1 MSSRNTI
8 ISKIGQRLAA
18 MKCVCLYAF
27 MLGSGVVSLSQ
38 AQLAE
43 VASRGVP
50 VPNYD
55 RDRLAP
61 RLVHVGVGGFH
72 RSHLAVY
79 VQELA
84 AAGGDW
90 GIVGLGLLEQD
101 GRMAEALG
109 AQDCLYTLIE
119 KGAGSPSPAVIGSII
134 GYVHAPPGQ
143 DAAVAELIAAPE
155 TSIVSL
161 TVTEAGYAEPPPD
174 QAAAGASTF
183 DRLAVALAVR
193 RDRGG
198 GPLTILSCD
207 NLPGNG
213 DAARRATLGAAARAG
228 ADVAEWVQQTC
239 TFPNSMVDR
248 ITPVT
253 AESDRDWLRATV
265 GLDDRWPVVA
275 EPFRQWVMED
285 DFAAGRPPWGDVGAV
300 FTDRIRDWERYKL
313 RFLNAGHSCIA
324 YLCALAEVTFVHEAM
339 AIPATRTFLEELL
352 RREAV
357 PTVVEIPGHP
367 RERYV
372 ASVLER
378 FANPGMHDQIARLC
392 VDGTA
397 KFATFLIPTVAGQLE
412 SDGPTERAAT
422 ALAGW
427 ARYLGVVDP
436 SGQAFDASADQARR
450 HGAAALADPAAFL
463 EFDAVFPPALKASS
477 RFREQFSQ
485 AYRRIA
491 EHGPIAA
498 MEHEPGREPVG
509 GAP

>member
-1 MSSRNTI
+1 LDR
-8 ISKIGQRLAA
+8 
-18 MKCVCLYAF
+18 VCLYAF
-27 MLGSGVVSLSQ
+27 MLGSGVVSLGQ

-50 VPNYD
+50 VPIYD

-72 RSHLAVY
+72 RAHLAVY
-79 VQELA
+79 AQELA

-90 GIVGLGLLEQD
+90 GILGLGFLEQD

-119 KGAGSPSPAVIGSII
+119 KGAGPPSPAVIGSITR
-134 GYVHAPPGQ
+134 YVHAPPGH
-143 DAAVAELIAAPE
+143 DGAVAELIASPQ

-161 TVTEAGYAEPPPD
+161 TVTEAGYAEPSAE
-174 QAAAGASTF
+174 QVASGASTF
-183 DRLAVALAVR
+183 DRLAAALAVR
-193 RDRGG
+193 RERGA

-213 DAARRATLGAAARAG
+213 DAARRAMLAAAARAG
-228 ADVAEWVQQTC
+228 AALAEWVQDSC
-239 TFPNSMVDR
+239 AFPNSMVDR

-253 AESDRDWLRATV
+253 ADADREWLRDTL
-265 GLDDRWPVVA
+265 GIDDRWPVVA

-300 FTDRIRDWERYKL
+300 FTDRIHDWERYKL

-324 YLCALAEVTFVHEAM
+324 YLCALAEVTYVHEAM
-339 AIPATRTFLEELL
+339 AIPAIRTFLEELL
-352 RREAV
+352 RSEAM
-357 PTVVEIPGHP
+357 PTVAEIPGHP
-367 RERYV
+367 REPYI

-397 KFATFLIPTVAGQLE
+397 KLATFLIPTVARQVE
-412 SDGPTERAAT
+412 ADGSAERAAT

-436 SGQAFDASADQARR
+436 ADQAFDASADAARQY
-450 HGAAALADPAAFL
+450 GAAALADPVAFL
-463 EFDAVFPPALKASS
+463 EFDAVFPPAVKASP
-477 RFREQFSQ
+477 RFRGQFSQ

-491 EHGPIAA
+491 EEGPIAA
-498 MEHEPGREPVG
+498 MEHKPGRELAG
-509 GAP
+509 GVP

>member
-1 MSSRNTI
+1 
-8 ISKIGQRLAA
+8 
-18 MKCVCLYAF
+18 
-27 MLGSGVVSLSQ
+27 MLGSGVVSLGQ

-50 VPNYD
+50 VPTYD
-55 RDRLAP
+55 RGRLSP
-61 RLVHVGVGGFH
+61 RLVHLGVGGFH
-72 RSHLAVY
+72 RAHLAVY

-84 AAGGDW
+84 AAGGDC

-101 GRMAEALG
+101 ARMAEALR

-119 KGAGSPSPAVIGSII
+119 KGAGPPSATVVGSIT
-134 GYVHAPPGQ
+134 GYVHAPPGH
-143 DAAVAELIAAPE
+143 DAALAELIASPA
-155 TSIVSL
+155 TSILSL
-161 TVTEAGYAEPPPD
+161 TVTEAGYAEPSAE
-174 QAAAGASTF
+174 QVASGAATF
-183 DRLAVALAVR
+183 DRLAAALAVR
-193 RDRGG
+193 RERAA

-213 DAARRATLGAAARAG
+213 EAARRATLSAAARV
-228 ADVAEWVQQTC
+228 DAELSGWIQANC

-253 AESDRDWLRATV
+253 ADADREWLRDTV
-265 GLDDRWPVVA
+265 GIDDRWPVVA
-275 EPFRQWVMED
+275 EPFRQWVLED
-285 DFAAGRPPWGDVGAV
+285 DFAGGRPRWEDVGAV

-313 RFLNAGHSCIA
+313 RLLNAGHSCIA

-352 RREAV
+352 RREAM
-357 PTVVEIPGHP
+357 PTVVEIPGYP
-367 RERYV
+367 REPYI

-378 FANPGMHDQIARLC
+378 FANPGVHDQIARVC

-397 KFATFLIPTVAGQLE
+397 KFATFLLPTIARQLE
-412 SDGPTERAAT
+412 AGGPTERAAT

-436 SGQAFDASADQARR
+436 AAQAFDSSADVAR
-450 HGAAALADPAAFL
+450 HHAARAVADPVAFL
-463 EFDAVFPPALKASS
+463 EFDAVFLPAVKASA
-477 RFREQFSQ
+477 RFRAQFSD

-491 EHGPIAA
+491 AHGPIAA
-498 MEHEPGREPVG
+498 MEHEPEREPVG
-509 GAP
+509 DAP

>member
-1 MSSRNTI
+1 MYQGLPPWT
-8 ISKIGQRLAA
+8 A
-18 MKCVCLYAF
+18 CVYMRF
-27 MLGSGVVSLSQ
+27 MLGSGVVSLGQ
-38 AQLAE
+38 AHLAE
-43 VASRGVP
+43 VASRGVA
-50 VPNYD
+50 VPTYD
-55 RDRLAP
+55 RAGLAP

-72 RSHLAVY
+72 RAHLAVY

-101 GRMAEALG
+101 GRMADALR

-119 KGAGSPSPAVIGSII
+119 KGPGPSSVAVVGSIM
-134 GYVHAPPGQ
+134 GYVHAPPGH
-143 DAAVAELIAAPE
+143 DAAVAELIASPA
-155 TSIVSL
+155 TSILSL
-161 TVTEAGYAEPPPD
+161 TVTEAGYAEPPAE
-174 QAAAGASTF
+174 QVASGTATF
-183 DRLAVALAVR
+183 DRLAAALAVR
-193 RDRGG
+193 RERGA

-213 DAARRATLGAAARAG
+213 DAARRATLSAAARAG
-228 ADVAEWVQQTC
+228 AAVAKWVQECC

-253 AESDRDWLRATV
+253 ADDDREWLRATI
-265 GLDDRWPVVA
+265 GIDDRWPVVA

-285 DFAAGRPPWGDVGAV
+285 AFAAGRPPWDDVGAV
-300 FTDRIRDWERYKL
+300 FTDRIHDWERYKL

-324 YLCALAEVTFVHEAM
+324 YLCALAGVTFVHEAM

-352 RREAV
+352 RREAM

-367 RERYV
+367 REPYI

-378 FANPGMHDQIARLC
+378 FSNPGMHDQIARLC

-397 KFATFLIPTVAGQLE
+397 KFATFLIPTVARQLE
-412 SDGPTERAAT
+412 ADGPTERAAT

-436 SGQAFDASADQARR
+436 AAQAFDASADAARQ
-450 HGAAALADPAAFL
+450 HAAAALADPIAFL
-463 EFDAVFPPALKASS
+463 EFDAVFPPAVKASP
-477 RFREQFSQ
+477 RFRAQFSQ

-491 EHGPIAA
+491 EEGPIAA
-498 MEHEPGREPVG
+498 MKHEPRREPVG
-509 GAP
+509 GVP

>member
-1 MSSRNTI
+1 
-8 ISKIGQRLAA
+8 
-18 MKCVCLYAF
+18 
-27 MLGSGVVSLSQ
+27 MLGSSVVSLGR
-38 AQLAE
+38 AHLAE

-50 VPNYD
+50 VPGYD
-55 RDRLAP
+55 RRKLTP
-61 RLVHVGVGGFH
+61 RIAHVGVGGFH

-79 VQELA
+79 AHELA
-84 AAGGDW
+84 SDGGDW

-101 GRMAEALG
+101 ARMATALT

-119 KGAGSPSPAVIGSII
+119 KGAGDPTAAVIGSIVD
-134 GYVHAPPGQ
+134 YVHAPPGH
-143 DAAVAELIAAPE
+143 DAAVAELVASRS
-155 TSIVSL
+155 TSILSL
-161 TVTEAGYAEPPPD
+161 TVTEAGYDEPSAE
-174 QAAAGASTF
+174 QVASGAATF
-183 DRLAVALAVR
+183 DRLAAALAVR
-193 RDRGG
+193 RERGA

-213 DAARRATLGAAARAG
+213 DATRRATLSAAARADAG
-228 ADVAEWVQQTC
+228 LSEWIEANC

-253 AESDRDWLRATV
+253 ADADREWLRDTV
-265 GLDDRWPVVA
+265 GIDDRWPVVA

-285 DFAAGRPPWGDVGAV
+285 EFAAGRPAWDDVGAV
-300 FTDRIRDWERYKL
+300 FTDRIHDWERYKL

-352 RREAV
+352 RREAM
-357 PTVVEIPGHP
+357 PTVAEIPGHP
-367 RERYV
+367 REPYI

-397 KFATFLIPTVAGQLE
+397 KFATFLIPTVARQLE
-412 SDGPTERAAT
+412 ADGSTERAAT

-427 ARYLGVVDP
+427 ARYLGVVKP
-436 SGQAFDASADQARR
+436 AAQAFDASADAAR
-450 HGAAALADPAAFL
+450 HYGAAALADPVAFL
-463 EFDAVFPPALKASS
+463 EFDAVFAPAVKASS
-477 RFREQFSQ
+477 RFRAQFSQ

>member
-1 MSSRNTI
+1 MR
-8 ISKIGQRLAA
+8 
-18 MKCVCLYAF
+18 F
-27 MLGSGVVSLSQ
+27 MLGSGVVSLGQ

-50 VPNYD
+50 VPTYD
-55 RDRLAP
+55 RGRLAP

-72 RSHLAVY
+72 RAHLAVY
-79 VQELA
+79 VHELA

-101 GRMAEALG
+101 VRMAEALH

-119 KGAGSPSPAVIGSII
+119 KGAGPPSPAVVGSITR
-134 GYVHAPPGQ
+134 YVHAPPGH
-143 DAAVAELIAAPE
+143 DAALAELIASPA

-161 TVTEAGYAEPPPD
+161 TVTEAGYAEPTAE
-174 QAAAGASTF
+174 QIASGTATF
-183 DRLAVALAVR
+183 DRLAAALAVR
-193 RDRGG
+193 RERGA

-213 DAARRATLGAAARAG
+213 DAARGATLSAAARAG
-228 ADVAEWVQQTC
+228 DEVAQWVQESC

-253 AESDRDWLRATV
+253 ADADREWLRATT
-265 GLDDRWPVVA
+265 GIDDRWPVVA

-285 DFAAGRPPWGDVGAV
+285 DFAAGRPPWDEVGAV
-300 FTDRIRDWERYKL
+300 FTDRIHDWERYKL

-339 AIPATRTFLEELL
+339 AIPAVRTFLEELL
-352 RREAV
+352 RREAM

-367 RERYV
+367 RAAYI

-397 KFATFLIPTVAGQLE
+397 KFATFLMPTLARELE
-412 SDGPTERAAT
+412 ADGPTERAAT

-436 SGQAFDASADQARR
+436 AAQAFDASADAARD
-450 HGAAALADPAAFL
+450 HGVAALADPVAFL
-463 EFDAVFPPALKASS
+463 EFDVVFPPAVKTSP
-477 RFREQFSQ
+477 RFQAQFSQ

-509 GAP
+509 GVP

>member
-1 MSSRNTI
+1 
-8 ISKIGQRLAA
+8 
-18 MKCVCLYAF
+18 
-27 MLGSGVVSLSQ
+27 MLGSGVVSLGQ

-43 VASRGVP
+43 IASRGVP
-50 VPNYD
+50 VPAYD
-55 RDRLAP
+55 RSRLAP
-61 RLVHVGVGGFH
+61 HLVHIGVGGFH
-72 RSHLAVY
+72 RAHLAVY
-79 VQELA
+79 AQELA
-84 AAGGDW
+84 AVGGDW

-101 GRMAEALG
+101 RRMAEALR

-119 KGAGSPSPAVIGSII
+119 KGAGPPSPAVVGSITR
-134 GYVHAPPGQ
+134 YVHAPPGH
-143 DAAVAELIAAPE
+143 DAAVAELIASPG

-161 TVTEAGYAEPPPD
+161 TVTEAGYAEPSPE
-174 QAAAGASTF
+174 QVASGASTF
-183 DRLAVALAVR
+183 DRLAAALAVR
-193 RDRGG
+193 HERGA

-213 DAARRATLGAAARAG
+213 DAARRATLSAAARAG
-228 ADVAEWVQQTC
+228 AAVATWVQKSC

-253 AESDRDWLRATV
+253 AEADREWLRATT
-265 GLDDRWPVVA
+265 GIDDRWPVVA

-285 DFAAGRPPWGDVGAV
+285 DFAAGRPPWDDVGAV
-300 FTDRIRDWERYKL
+300 FTDRIHDWERYKL

-324 YLCALAEVTFVHEAM
+324 YLCALADVTFVHEAM

-352 RREAV
+352 RSEAM

-367 RERYV
+367 REPYIS
-372 ASVLER
+372 SVLER

-397 KFATFLIPTVAGQLE
+397 KFATFLIPTVARQLE
-412 SDGPTERAAT
+412 ADGSVERAAT

-436 SGQAFDASADQARR
+436 ADQAFDASADDARR
-450 HGAAALADPAAFL
+450 HGVAALADPAAFL
-463 EFDAVFPPALKASS
+463 EFDAVFPPAVKASP
-477 RFREQFSQ
+477 RFRAQFSG

-491 EHGPIAA
+491 DEGPIAA
-498 MEHEPGREPVG
+498 MEHEPGREPAG
-509 GAP
+509 GVP